1 MVGIPWVHLVGAY
14 LLLGSVISGLGLI
27 AKIRW
32 SGYDKPIFPNSKT
45 KVWFAIGIV
54 LGVFFWP
61 VALLGIAAPALIRFL
76 FTDRYLGAVPIFR
89 LAIVSIPMAAL
100 PLDGVMRA
108 RAQNKFMFRVSVL
121 KVVLT
126 APLAWAGLRLFGPIG
141 ALGGWICAEEACRM
155 ILLHRAAR
163 LFGTTIFGALP
174 REVWVQAAGAAIA
187 APPAALALHF
197 AGGPLL
203 VQLFITGLIFAIVYL
218 AVLRALGILPPLRT
232 WIPARR
238 PELLSIRDAA

>member
-1 MVGIPWVHLVGAY
+1 AEHDARDDNAGALRLFREAVARLSFVFVPTMV
-14 LLLGSVISGLGLI
+14 LLGV
-27 AKIRW
+27 
-32 SGYDKPIFPNSKT
+32 
-45 KVWFAIGIV
+45 
-54 LGVFFWP
+54 
-61 VALLGIAAPALIRFL
+61 AAPELISFL

-163 LFGTTIFGALP
+163 LFGTSILGALP
-174 REVWVQAAGAAIA
+174 RELWLQAAAALIAAIPGA
-187 APPAALALHF
+187 VTLHF

-203 VQLFITGLIFAIVYL
+203 VQLCTFGIVFAIAYL
-218 AVLRALGILPPLRT
+218 AALRAMGVLPPVREWLPQRK
-232 WIPARR
+232 
-238 PELLSIRDAA
+238 PELVMMREAA

>member
-1 MVGIPWVHLVGAY
+1 M
-14 LLLGSVISGLGLI
+14 
-27 AKIRW
+27 
-32 SGYDKPIFPNSKT
+32 
-45 KVWFAIGIV
+45 
-54 LGVFFWP
+54 
-61 VALLGIAAPALIRFL
+61 ALLGITAPALIQFL
-76 FTDRYLGAVPIFR
+76 FTDRYLAAVPIFR

-141 ALGGWICAEEACRM
+141 ALGGWICAEETCRM
-155 ILLHRAAR
+155 ILLHRASR
-163 LFGTTIFGALP
+163 LFGTTISGALP
-174 REVWVQAAGAAIA
+174 RELWVQAAAAA
-187 APPAALALHF
+187 LASPPAALALHF

-203 VQLFITGLIFAIVYL
+203 VQLCVAGIVFAVVYL
-218 AVLRALGILPPLRT
+218 AVLRALGILPPVRT

-238 PELLSIRDAA
+238 PEVLSIREAA